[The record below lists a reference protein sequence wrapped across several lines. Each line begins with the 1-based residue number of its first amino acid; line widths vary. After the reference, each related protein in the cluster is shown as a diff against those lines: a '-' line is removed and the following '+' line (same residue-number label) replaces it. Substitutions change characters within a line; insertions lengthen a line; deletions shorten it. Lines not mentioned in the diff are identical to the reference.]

1 MNRLHFRA
9 SLFALLVFLSACAST
24 SRGPNAPAAPAPPAA
39 AGAFT
44 SPITN
49 PTAQLAESTHGVVAS
64 ATTQAT
70 EVGARV
76 LAEGGNAVDAAVAIG
91 FALAVTE
98 PSMSGLGGRA
108 SVLVRAADGTLS
120 GIDGLNQV
128 PRGYRENSGIP
139 DVYERAAIPGVPA
152 ALASALAQHGTWP
165 LARVLEPA
173 IALAENGFILIE
185 GEADRWAS
193 ARAELAKFGAGLG
206 TYLKAD
212 GTVWRAGDRVTNP
225 LLARTLR
232 RLATEGVAS
241 FYKGSIA
248 AEIDRDMAAHGGFLL
263 ENELAGYEALPAIV
277 VAGTYRG
284 YQLAS
289 NFRPAAGHS
298 VIEALQMMENIA
310 VPGVDEP
317 ARWAA
322 VVGQAM
328 QLAIADRGARRGTE
342 GESAAWLT
350 SRELASE
357 RAKQIVVP
365 ARGPDPLPAEIE
377 PYQGAAFWNP
387 PGTLVTAPTDREA
400 TTHYAVADRD
410 GRFVSITQSLGP
422 AMGTR
427 LVAPGLGFIY
437 ATRLGTVP
445 GSRPGSTIAPTI
457 VSRSPAFA
465 KASAGKPVSDTD
477 AVSAPIIALGGAGDA
492 RIISAVI
499 QVISR
504 MVDHK
509 MSLADAVAAPR
520 VHPDALKTLRIEEGP
535 VSTWTAAD
543 RARLEKWGF
552 TLIGAPSGFFGR
564 VHAVSRSPTSGA
576 TATGVAEPRWT
587 GGAAGPSTKVKGQ
600 R

>member
-1 MNRLHFRA
+1 MTFRLRT
-9 SLFALLVFLSACAST
+9 SLVAVLVIASACAS
-24 SRGPNAPAAPAPPAA
+24 SSLRGPSAPVTAPASPVTATASAITDPKSQQAS
-39 AGAFT
+39 T
-44 SPITN
+44 SN
-49 PTAQLAESTHGVVAS
+49 GVVAS
-64 ATTQAT
+64 ATNQAP

-108 SVLVRAADGTLS
+108 SVLVRAPGGEMH

-128 PRGYRENSGIP
+128 PKSYRENSGIP
-139 DVYERAAIPGVPA
+139 DAYERAAIPGVPA
-152 ALASALAQHGTWP
+152 ALASVLAQHGTWP
-165 LARVLEPA
+165 LARVIEPA
-173 IALAENGFILIE
+173 IALAENGFILNE
-185 GEADRWAS
+185 GEANRWS
-193 ARAELAKFGAGLG
+193 AAKQELAKFGAGVG

-212 GTVWRAGDRVTNP
+212 GTVWSAGDRVTNP

-232 RLATEGVAS
+232 RLATEGVSS
-241 FYKGSIA
+241 FYRGSIA
-248 AEIDRDMAAHGGFLL
+248 AEIDNDMAARGGFIRRD
-263 ENELAGYEALPAIV
+263 ELAAYEALPSILV
-277 VAGTYRG
+277 TGSYRG
-284 YQLAS
+284 HQLVS

-298 VIEALQMMENIA
+298 VIEALQMMEDIA
-310 VPGVDEP
+310 VPGADEP

-328 QLAIADRGARRGTE
+328 QLAIADRGVRRGTE
-342 GESAAWLT
+342 TESATFLT
-350 SRELASE
+350 SRDHARE

-365 ARGPDPLPAEIE
+365 ERTADPAPDEVVPF
-377 PYQGAAFWNP
+377 QGAAWWNP
-387 PGTLVTAPTDREA
+387 PGTLVTAATDREA
-400 TTHYAVADRD
+400 TTHYAVTDRE

-457 VSRSPAFA
+457 VVP
-465 KASAGKPVSDTD
+465 GKPDLNGSIV
-477 AVSAPIIALGGAGDA
+477 ALGGAGDA

-504 MVDHK
+504 MVDHG
-509 MSLADAVAAPR
+509 MSLADAMAAPR
-520 VHPDALKTLRIEEGP
+520 VHPDALKSLTVEEGP
-535 VSTWTAAD
+535 VSSWTAAD

-552 TLIGAPSGFFGR
+552 KIAGAPSGFFGR
-564 VHAVSRSPTSGA
+564 VHAVSQRPTSGG
-576 TATGVAEPRWT
+576 TAVGVAEPRWT
-587 GGAAGPSTKVKGQ
+587 GGAAGPKK
-600 R
+600 

>member
-1 MNRLHFRA
+1 MPFRSRAWSLGVVIA
-9 SLFALLVFLSACAST
+9 SLGVLSACASA
-24 SRGPNAPAAPAPPAA
+24 RGGPNAPTAPAAPPASA
-39 AGAFT
+39 TA
-44 SPITN
+44 ITD
-49 PTAQLAESTHGVVAS
+49 PKAQQASTPNGVVAS

-98 PSMSGLGGRA
+98 PSMSGLGGRT
-108 SVLVRAADGTLS
+108 SVLVRAPNGETH

-128 PRGYRENSGIP
+128 PKSYRENSGVP

-152 ALASALAQHGTWP
+152 ALTSALAQYGTWP
-165 LARVLEPA
+165 LARVIEPA
-173 IALAENGFILIE
+173 IALAENGFILND

-193 ARAELAKFGAGLG
+193 AKEELAKFGAGVG
-206 TYLKAD
+206 TYLRAD

-241 FYKGSIA
+241 FYRGSIA
-248 AEIDRDMAAHGGFLL
+248 AEIDKDMAEHGGFLRRD
-263 ENELAGYEALPAIV
+263 ELAGYEALPAILV
-277 VAGTYRG
+277 TGTYRG
-284 YQLAS
+284 YHLTS

-298 VIEALQMMENIA
+298 VIQALQMMEDIA
-310 VPGVDEP
+310 VPGADEP

-328 QLAIADRGARRGTE
+328 QLAIADRGVRRGTE
-342 GESAAWLT
+342 AESATFLT
-350 SRELASE
+350 SRDHARE
-357 RAKQIVVP
+357 RATQIVVP
-365 ARGPDPLPAEIE
+365 ERGADPRPSEIE

-400 TTHYAVADRD
+400 TSHYAVVDRE

-445 GSRPGSTIAPTI
+445 GSRPASTIAPTI
-457 VSRSPAFA
+457 VVPPGA
-465 KASAGKPVSDTD
+465 
-477 AVSAPIIALGGAGDA
+477 APIIALGCAGDA

-504 MVDHK
+504 VVDHK

-535 VSTWTAAD
+535 VAAWRAAD

-564 VHAVSRSPTSGA
+564 VHAVMRSPTPGA

-587 GGAAGPSTKVKGQ
+587 GGAAGP